1 MVVGGL
7 QAILVSPHVPGK
19 GSGKGADRAPMA
31 REGESDVRYLGPHAC
46 EEALGRGELHALRIA
61 PAAWERCAKLRAEA
75 REQGVVIHREPA
87 ESLDR
92 RAQGQRHQGVL
103 GEGEALAFSGME
115 DLRTRLAGRG
125 DTGLVLVLD
134 GVTDPHNF
142 GAILRSAAAAAVDG
156 VVFPERRSAQIS
168 ETVVRA
174 SAGTAGRV
182 PLVRVVNLGRA
193 LDELKEAGCWIY
205 GLSAGPASRDYLEE
219 PFDRSTALVLG
230 SEGEGLHQKIAER
243 CDALLRIPMPGG
255 IESLNVSAAA
265 SVMLFRVLARRG
277 REVR

>member
-1 MVVGGL
+1 M
-7 QAILVSPHVPGK
+7 
-19 GSGKGADRAPMA
+19 
-31 REGESDVRYLGPHAC
+31 RYLGPHAC
-46 EEALGRGELHALRIA
+46 EEALERGELHVLRIA
-61 PAAWERCAKLRAEA
+61 PAAWDRCAKLRAAA
-75 REQGVVIHREPA
+75 REGGAVVHREPM

-103 GEGEALAFSGME
+103 GEGEPLAFAVLE
-115 DLRTRLAGRG
+115 EQLPRLGERG
-125 DTGLVLVLD
+125 DKGLVLVLD

-142 GAILRSAAAAAVDG
+142 GAILRSAAAAAVDA
-156 VVFPERRSAQIS
+156 VIFPERRSAQIG
-168 ETVVRA
+168 ETVIRA

-193 LDELKEAGCWIY
+193 LDALKEAGYWIY
-205 GLSAGPASRDYLEE
+205 GLAAGPASSDYLEE
-219 PFDRSTALVLG
+219 PFDRATVLVLG
-230 SEGEGLHQKIAER
+230 SEGEGLHQKISER

-277 REVR
+277 KGAR